1 MSRLDPQ
8 KHHRRS
14 IRLPGWD
21 YRTPGVYFLTICTHE
36 RECLFNNQ
44 AWANIARIV
53 WTNIPTHSDRIVL
66 DEWVLMPNHIH
77 GILVLTDSLASG
89 APVTPFDWRWA
100 TQSPAAEP
108 RRFANAP
115 SGSLGSIVRSYKA
128 AVTRRINERCNT
140 LGCKRWQRGYY
151 ERIVRDNH
159 ELERIRLYVQDNPAR
174 WAEDRDNLDA
184 LLERMTY
191 HDK

>member
-1 MSRLDPQ
+1 MSQCDPR

-21 YRTPGVYFLTICTHE
+21 YRTSAVYFITICTHN
-36 RECLFNNQ
+36 RECLFDNRTWADVAAT
-44 AWANIARIV
+44 AWLA
-53 WTNIPTHSDRIVL
+53 IPTNVPRVVL
-66 DEWVLMPNHIH
+66 DEWVIMPNHLH
-77 GILVLTDSLASG
+77 GVLILTDDVG
-89 APVTPFDWRWA
+89 GVPVGPFDWRWA
-100 TQSPAAEP
+100 APTPSAEP

-128 AVTRRINERCNT
+128 AVTRRINERCGT

-184 LLERMTY
+184 LLERMAY
-191 HDK
+191 HDH

>member
-1 MSRLDPQ
+1 MSPLDSR

-21 YRTPGVYFLTICTHE
+21 YRTPAVYFITICTHN
-36 RECLFNNQ
+36 RECLFDNR
-44 AWANIARIV
+44 AWADVAAAV
-53 WTNIPTHSDRIVL
+53 WLAIPTNVARVVL
-66 DEWVLMPNHIH
+66 DEWVIMPNHLH
-77 GILVLTDSLASG
+77 GLLVLTDEDG
-89 APVTPFDWRWA
+89 GGGPVGPFDWRWA
-100 TQSPAAEP
+100 TPTPPAAP
-108 RRFANAP
+108 RPFANAP

-128 AVTRRINERCNT
+128 AVTRRINERCQT

-159 ELERIRLYVQDNPAR
+159 ELDRIRRYVQDNPAR

-184 LLERMTY
+184 LLGRMTY
-191 HDK
+191 HP